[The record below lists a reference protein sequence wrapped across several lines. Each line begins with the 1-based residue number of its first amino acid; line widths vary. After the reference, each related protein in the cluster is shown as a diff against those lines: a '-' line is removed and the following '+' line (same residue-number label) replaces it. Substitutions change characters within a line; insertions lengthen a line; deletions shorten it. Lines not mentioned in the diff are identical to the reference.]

1 MPTIVNFLSFITTR
15 RGRSS
20 SLSSTSSLSSS
31 PEQQPLLHHRYR
43 RRIQQQQ
50 QQEQKRNQN
59 VSLPIF
65 DMTVWT
71 IAAALLS
78 CLGGFLFGFDLG
90 VVGGLFIA
98 PSFQTHFGIDPND
111 KIREADINGNIV
123 AVLQIGCLVGS
134 LAATTTADKLG
145 RKWSIT
151 IAAAIFTLGGILQ
164 IIGDGLSML
173 YAGRLI
179 AGFGVG
185 AMSMLVP
192 VYVAEIAHQNQRGV
206 LGGLWQFFIAA
217 GLAMSYWTNYAV
229 QSHVNH
235 TDNALWRI
243 PLIVQLVP
251 GVIMLI
257 GMPFLFETPRCLCA
271 QEKVDRA
278 RVVVS
283 RIRGLDVNDPKVEK
297 EIQQIQS
304 GILLLQE
311 SLTNAASRRGGGKL
325 AGWRLV
331 FSKQNR
337 RRLLIGSALQMFQQ
351 LTGTNI
357 INYFSPQIYRSI
369 GLSSNTAEL
378 LATGVYGLVKMSVTL
393 IGFSCLVDRYGRRKL
408 LIGGGVAQSLSL
420 ISVAICAGVRPPSTM
435 TDGPIHPASYAAIA
449 FLYIF
454 AVFFSMSWGPIPW
467 LYCSEIYPMWMRAKS
482 TAVTTA
488 INWIL
493 NAAVGK
499 FSPLLLVSS
508 TWGTFVFYGLWN
520 VVMAVFCLIFVP
532 ETKGKTLEEM
542 DMLFS
547 YNRSVI
553 NDGEESVI
561 SEEQLQPQEERIVKS
576 SQSKN

>member
-1 MPTIVNFLSFITTR
+1 MNLFPFIRSFRQSSFLVS
-15 RGRSS
+15 
-20 SLSSTSSLSSS
+20 
-31 PEQQPLLHHRYR
+31 EQQPLLFHSSKRK
-43 RRIQQQQ
+43 
-50 QQEQKRNQN
+50 QEKH
-59 VSLPIF
+59 PIL

-71 IAAALLS
+71 VAAALVS

-111 KIREADINGNIV
+111 KIREAGINGNIV
-123 AVLQIGCLVGS
+123 AILQIGCLVGS
-134 LAATTTADKLG
+134 LASTTTAG

-151 IAAAIFTLGGILQ
+151 IASGIFTIGGILQ
-164 IIGDGLSML
+164 IIGDGLPML

-192 VYVAEIAHQNQRGV
+192 VYVAEIAHQNQRGI

-217 GLAMSYWTNYAV
+217 GLAMSYWTNFAV
-229 QSHVNH
+229 QSHVDH

-243 PLIVQLVP
+243 PLIVQTVP

-257 GMPFLFETPRCLCA
+257 SMPFLFETPRCLCA
-271 QEKVDRA
+271 QNKVDQA
-278 RVVVS
+278 RIVVS
-283 RIRGLDVNDPKVEK
+283 RIRGLEVNDPKVHE
-297 EIQQIQS
+297 EIDHIQN
-304 GILLLQE
+304 GILLLKT
-311 SLTNAASRRGGGKL
+311 SIVNVAAKKGGGRL
-325 AGWRLV
+325 AGWRMV

-369 GLSSNTAEL
+369 GLSSNTSEL

-393 IGFSCLVDRYGRRKL
+393 IGFSFLVDRYGRRKL
-408 LIGGGVAQSLSL
+408 LIGGGVFQALSL
-420 ISVAICAGVRPPSTM
+420 IAVAICAGIRPPSTIGDS
-435 TDGPIHPASYAAIA
+435 TIHPASYLAIT

-454 AVFFSMSWGPIPW
+454 AIFFSLSWGPIPW
-467 LYCSEIYPMWMRAKS
+467 IYCSEIYPMWMRAKS
-482 TAVTTA
+482 TSITTA
-488 INWIL
+488 VNWIL

-508 TWGTFVFYGLWN
+508 TWGTFLFYGLWN
-520 VVMAVFCLIFVP
+520 VVMAIFCLAFVP

-547 YNRSVI
+547 SSRYVI
-553 NDGEESVI
+553 KGEESVI
-561 SEEQLQPQEERIVKS
+561 EEEQPRVQSCINVKS
-576 SQSKN
+576 SSGK